1 MPHSLQAARQSKTLL
16 LPMVQLP
23 RIPSPTVACYSLY
36 CWGVAL
42 QSLASFCSHRH
53 NPFDDLLRLRSPG
66 LRPPGDVSIRR
77 MPYQY
82 SRITEVLGPSTE
94 RLNPSLS
101 GGRAMNL
108 HTGSHLLPVVRRTC
122 VLFTHGIQGHK
133 LQPPKVGLQ
142 GASVT
147 QQPIVTSREGSR
159 THSKGVDDGT
169 VKRAQV

>member
-1 MPHSLQAARQSKTLL
+1 MKAVPWSMPHSLQAARQSKTLL

-77 MPYQY
+77 RMPYQY

-108 HTGSHLLPVVRRTC
+108 HTGSHLLPVVRRTLC
-122 VLFTHGIQGHK
+122 FYTWNPGSQASATQSWTPGSISDSAAHSH
-133 LQPPKVGLQ
+133 LQ
-142 GASVT
+142 GRVKDP
-147 QQPIVTSREGSR
+147 QQRS
-159 THSKGVDDGT
+159 
-169 VKRAQV
+169 